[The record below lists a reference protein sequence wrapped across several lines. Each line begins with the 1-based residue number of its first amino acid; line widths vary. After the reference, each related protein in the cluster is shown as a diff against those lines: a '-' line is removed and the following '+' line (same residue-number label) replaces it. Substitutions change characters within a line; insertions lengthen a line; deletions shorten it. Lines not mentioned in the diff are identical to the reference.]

1 MSNITD
7 KIKKGLREFKLTTL
21 AVDNGTSVFLITFM
35 IIIFGLRSYTST
47 PKESFPEISIP
58 TVFVNTPYFGNSAA
72 DIENLVSRPIE
83 KELAQISEITDLTSS
98 SVQDFSLIVAEFSTD
113 TDIDEAVRK
122 VKDAVDKAK
131 PDLPSDMTTE
141 PEVIDVDLSELP
153 IMTVN
158 LSGSF
163 TSDELRS
170 YAEFLEEELED
181 IKEVASVDIKGVQD
195 REMTIEVDIPKME
208 SLEVSFGDIENSV
221 KSENMNMS
229 GGELVVND
237 FRRSI
242 RVVGEVKSVED
253 LENIIIKS
261 ENQLPVYLKDVA
273 DVTFG
278 FEDEKSIARSDKLPV
293 VSLDVIKEKGEN
305 LLDAS
310 DKIKAAVNE
319 AMETEL
325 PDNLKVQFFND
336 QSVQIRNTVSNLE
349 NSIITG
355 VILVVLVLLFFLGL
369 RNSMFVG
376 MAIPLS
382 MLLGI
387 TVLSAI
393 GYTMNMIVLFSLIL
407 ALGMLVDNA
416 IVVVENIYRYMQNG
430 YSGLEAAKYGTGEV
444 AVPIIAS
451 TATTLAAFLPLA
463 FWPSLMG
470 EFMGYMPITLIVVLT
485 SSLFV
490 ALVVN
495 PVFTSRFMKVDEKQT
510 PEVRK
515 RKRKNN
521 LIGVGIMFVVAV
533 LAHFAGVQ
541 WMRNILGIVI
551 LVTLLNIFFLRT
563 AAFYFQEKLLPWL
576 ENIYDWFI
584 RFALKGINPTLTFV
598 GTFLLLIFSF
608 VLLGVFPPKVELF
621 PTTDPLY
628 VNAFIELPEGTDIEA
643 TDQLVQDI
651 ESKIE
656 GTIGPY
662 YSIVEAM
669 LTQIGENT
677 SDPNDIP
684 TFSATPHKA
693 RLTVAFVPDQERKG
707 LSTVEIMDEIREAVK
722 GYPGVQ
728 IIVDQNQNGPPTGK
742 PINIELQGTNIDRLA
757 TLSGEVIAYLNS
769 KNVPGVEELKAD
781 VKIGKPELIV
791 HIDREAA
798 SRYGASTY
806 AIANVI
812 RTAVFGKEISKY
824 KLGEDDYPIQL
835 RVSEK
840 YRNNIDQILNQKIT
854 FRSPSNGQISQV
866 PISAVASVS
875 YSSSYNS
882 INRKDQ
888 GRLITVYSNVLADA
902 NANEVV
908 AELREYMSEFPMP
921 EGFTYNFTGEQEEM
935 AEEMEFL
942 SGALIAAIFGIF
954 LIIVAQFNS
963 IISPFII
970 LLSVLF
976 STIGVFLGY
985 ITSGMNIGIIMTGVG
1000 IISLAGIVVNNA
1012 IVLID
1017 YINLVIKRKVQEK
1030 NLDSEYDLSK
1040 DEVKQAIVEG
1050 GATRLRPVLLTAITT
1065 VLGLIPLAI
1074 GFNFNFFT
1082 FVTDLDP
1089 QYFVGGDNA
1098 VFWGTMA
1105 WTVIYGLVFAT
1116 FLTLVVVPAMY
1127 WLAYRLKLGTR
1138 KLFNGRNKAIEA

>member
-1 MSNITD
+1 
-7 KIKKGLREFKLTTL
+7 
-21 AVDNGTSVFLITFM
+21 M
-35 IIIFGLRSYTST
+35 I
-47 PKESFPEISIP
+47 
-58 TVFVNTPYFGNSAA
+58 
-72 DIENLVSRPIE
+72 
-83 KELAQISEITDLTSS
+83 
-98 SVQDFSLIVAEFSTD
+98 
-113 TDIDEAVRK
+113 
-122 VKDAVDKAK
+122 
-131 PDLPSDMTTE
+131 
-141 PEVIDVDLSELP
+141 
-153 IMTVN
+153 
-158 LSGSF
+158 
-163 TSDELRS
+163 
-170 YAEFLEEELED
+170 
-181 IKEVASVDIKGVQD
+181 
-195 REMTIEVDIPKME
+195 
-208 SLEVSFGDIENSV
+208 
-221 KSENMNMS
+221 
-229 GGELVVND
+229 VND

-242 RVVGEVKSVED
+242 RVVGEVKSVAD

-273 DVTFG
+273 DIKFG
-278 FEDEKSIARSDKLPV
+278 FEDQKSIARSDKLPV
-293 VSLDVIKEKGEN
+293 VSLDVIKEKGQN

-310 DKIKAAVNE
+310 DKIKAIVNA
-319 AMETEL
+319 AMKTEL
-325 PDNLKVQFFND
+325 PEDLKVQFFND

-349 NSIITG
+349 NGIISG

-515 RKRKNN
+515 RKNKNN
-521 LIGVGIMFVVAV
+521 LIGVGIMFIIAV

-541 WMRNILGIVI
+541 WLRNILGIVI
-551 LVTLLNIFFLRT
+551 VVTLLNIFFLRA
-563 AAFYFQEKLLPWL
+563 AAFYFQEKLLPLL
-576 ENIYDWFI
+576 EYVYDRFI

-598 GTFLLLIFSF
+598 GTFLLMIFSF
-608 VLLGVFPPKVELF
+608 ALLGIFPPKVELF

-643 TDQLVQDI
+643 TDRLVQNI
-651 ESKIE
+651 ETKIE

-693 RLTVAFVPDQERKG
+693 RLTVAFVPDQERNG

-769 KNVPGVEELKAD
+769 KNVPGVEKLKAD

-812 RTAVFGKEISKY
+812 RTAVFGKEISKF

-888 GRLITVYSNVLADA
+888 ERLITVYSNVLADA

-908 AELREYMSEFPMP
+908 AELRNYMAEFPMP
-921 EGFTYNFTGEQEEM
+921 EGFSYNFTGEQEEM

-942 SGALIAAIFGIF
+942 GGALIAAIFGIF

-970 LLSVLF
+970 LISVLF

-1030 NLDSEYDLSK
+1030 NLESEYDLSLE
-1040 DEVKQAIVEG
+1040 EVKQAIVEG
-1050 GATRLRPVLLTAITT
+1050 GSTRLRPVLLTAITT

-1098 VFWGTMA
+1098 IFWGTMA

-1127 WLAYRLKLGTR
+1127 WLAYRLKLGVR
-1138 KLFNGRNKAIEA
+1138 KLFNGRNKSVEA

>member
-1 MSNITD
+1 MNKITD
-7 KIKKGLREFKLTTL
+7 KIKEGLRQFGLTTL
-21 AVDNGTSVFLITFM
+21 AVDNATSVFLITGM
-35 IIIFGLRSYTST
+35 IVIFGLRSYTTT
-47 PKESFPEISIP
+47 PKESFPEISFP
-58 TVFVNTPYFGNSAA
+58 TIFVNTVYFGNSAA
-72 DIENLVSRPIE
+72 DIENLVTRPIE
-83 KELAQISEITDLTSS
+83 KELSQISEITDLTSS
-98 SVQDFSLIVAEFSTD
+98 SVQDFSLIVVEFSTE

-131 PDLPSDMTTE
+131 QNLPTDLTKE

-158 LSGSF
+158 LSGDF
-163 TSDELRS
+163 TSDELRG
-170 YAEFLEEELED
+170 YAEFLEDEIED
-181 IKEVASVDIKGVQD
+181 IKEISSVDVKGIQE
-195 REMTIEVDIPKME
+195 REMSIEVDIPKME
-208 SLEVSFGDIENSV
+208 SLEVSFGDIENAI

-242 RVVGEVKSVED
+242 RVVGEVKSAEA
-253 LENIIIKS
+253 LGNIIIKS
-261 ENQLPVYLKDVA
+261 ENQQPVYLKDIAQVK
-273 DVTFG
+273 FG
-278 FEDEKSIARSDKLPV
+278 FEDQKSIARSDKLPV

-310 DKIKAAVNE
+310 DKIKSTVMAA
-319 AMETEL
+319 MKTDL
-325 PDNLKVQFFND
+325 PSDLKVQFFND

-349 NSIITG
+349 NGIISG
-355 VILVVLVLLFFLGL
+355 VILVVLILLFFLGL
-369 RNSMFVG
+369 RNAMFVG

-387 TVLSAI
+387 MVLSAI

-430 YSGLEAAKYGTGEV
+430 YSRIDAAKYGTSEV

-451 TATTLAAFLPLA
+451 TATTLAAFVPLA
-463 FWPSLMG
+463 FWPGLMG
-470 EFMGYMPITLIVVLT
+470 EFMGYMPITLIIVLT

-495 PVFTSRFMKVDEKQT
+495 PVFTSRFMKIDEKQT

-521 LIGVGIMFVVAV
+521 LIGVAVMFVIGI
-533 LAHFAGVQ
+533 LAHFAGVM
-541 WMRNILGIVI
+541 WLRNIFGIVI
-551 LVTLLNIFFLRT
+551 LVTLSNIFFLRS
-563 AAFYFQEKLLPWL
+563 AAFYFQDKLLPLL
-576 ENIYDWFI
+576 ENVYDWFI

-598 GTFLLLIFSF
+598 GTFVLMIFSF
-608 VLLGVFPPKVELF
+608 VLLGIFPPKVELF

-628 VNAFIELPEGTDIEA
+628 VNAFVELPEGMDIEA
-643 TDQLVQDI
+643 TDQLMREI
-651 ESKIE
+651 EDKIE
-656 GTIGPY
+656 GVIGPY

-669 LTQIGENT
+669 LAQIGENT
-677 SDPNDIP
+677 SDPNDVP
-684 TFSATPHKA
+684 TFSATPNKA
-693 RLTVAFVPDQERKG
+693 RLTVAFVPDQDRQG
-707 LSTVEIMDEIREAVK
+707 ISTVEVMDKIREAVK
-722 GYPGVQ
+722 GYAGVQ

-742 PINIELQGTNIDRLA
+742 PINIELQGNDIDGLA
-757 TLSGEVIAYLNS
+757 TLSGDVIAYLNS
-769 KNVPGVEELKAD
+769 KNVPGVEKLKAD

-791 HIDREAA
+791 NIDREAA

-812 RTAVFGKEISKY
+812 RTAVFGKEISKF

-840 YRNNIDQILNQKIT
+840 YRNNIDQILNQKVT

-882 INRKDQ
+882 INRKEQD
-888 GRLITVYSNVLADA
+888 RLITVYSNVLADA
-902 NANEVV
+902 NPNEVV
-908 AELREYMSEFPMP
+908 AELRSYMEEYPMP
-921 EGFTYNFTGEQEEM
+921 AGFSYKFTGEQEEM
-935 AEEMEFL
+935 AEEMNFL
-942 SGALIAAIFGIF
+942 SGALMLAVFGIF

-970 LLSVLF
+970 MMSVLF

-985 ITSGMNIGIIMTGVG
+985 ITTGMNIGIVMTGVG

-1017 YINLVIKRKVQEK
+1017 YINLVIKRKAQE
-1030 NLDSEYDLSK
+1030 LDLEDSMDLSLE
-1040 DEVKQAIVEG
+1040 DVKHAIVEG

-1082 FVTDLDP
+1082 FITDLDP

-1098 VFWGTMA
+1098 KFWGTMA

-1127 WLAYRLKLGTR
+1127 WLAYRLKLGVKQKFSR
-1138 KLFNGRNKAIEA
+1138 

>member
-1 MSNITD
+1 MSKITD
-7 KIKKGLREFKLTTL
+7 KIKEGLRQFKLTSL
-21 AVDNGTSVFLITFM
+21 AVDNTTSVFLITVM
-35 IIIFGLRSYTST
+35 IVLFGLRSYTST
-47 PKESFPEISIP
+47 PKESFPEISFP
-58 TVFVNTPYFGNSAA
+58 TIFVNTVYFGNSAA

-131 PDLPSDMTTE
+131 PDLPTDLTNE

-158 LSGSF
+158 LSGNF
-163 TSDELRS
+163 TSDELRE
-170 YAEFLEEELED
+170 YAEYLEEELED
-181 IKEVASVDIKGVQD
+181 IKEIASVDIKGIQE
-195 REMTIEVDIPKME
+195 REMAIEVDIPKME
-208 SLEVSFGDIENSV
+208 SLEVTFGDIENAV
-221 KSENMNMS
+221 KMENMNMS
-229 GGELVVND
+229 GGELVVNE

-242 RVVGEVKSVED
+242 RVVGEVKSAKE

-261 ENQLPVYLKDVA
+261 EDQFPIYLKDVA
-273 DVTFG
+273 EVSFG
-278 FEDEKSIARSDKLPV
+278 FEEQKSIARSDKLPV

-310 DKIKAAVNE
+310 DKIKSTVNAALEND
-319 AMETEL
+319 L
-325 PDNLKVQFFND
+325 PEGLKVQFFND

-349 NSIITG
+349 NGIISG

-387 TVLSAI
+387 TFLSAI

-430 YSGLEAAKYGTGEV
+430 YSPYEAAKYGTGEV

-451 TATTLAAFLPLA
+451 TATTLAAFFPLA
-463 FWPSLMG
+463 FWPGLMG
-470 EFMGYMPITLIVVLT
+470 EFMGYMPITLIIVLS
-485 SSLFV
+485 SSLVV
-490 ALVVN
+490 ALVIN
-495 PVFTSRFMKVDEKQT
+495 PVFTSKFMKIDEKQT

-515 RKRKNN
+515 RKMKNN
-521 LIGVGIMFVVAV
+521 LKGVGLMLVFAILF
-533 LAHFAGVQ
+533 HFTGVE
-541 WMRNILGIVI
+541 WMRNILGVVI
-551 LVTLLNIFFLRT
+551 GVTLLNVFFLRG
-563 AAFYFQEKLLPWL
+563 ASFYFQEKLLPLL
-576 ENIYDWFI
+576 ERLYDRFI
-584 RFALKGINPTLTFV
+584 RYALKGINPTLTFV
-598 GTFLLLIFSF
+598 GTFLLMIFSF
-608 VLLGVFPPKVELF
+608 VLLGIFTPKVELF
-621 PTTDPLY
+621 PVTDPLY
-628 VNAFIELPEGTDIEA
+628 VNAFVELPQGKDIEA
-643 TDQLVQDI
+643 TDELMRELED
-651 ESKIE
+651 KIE
-656 GTIGPY
+656 GTIAPY

-669 LTQIGENT
+669 LSQIGENT
-677 SDPNDIP
+677 SDPNAPP
-684 TFSATPHKA
+684 TFSATPHRA
-693 RLTVAFVPDQERKG
+693 RLTVAFVPDQDREG
-707 LSTVEIMDEIREAVK
+707 ISTVEVMDKIREAVK
-722 GYPGVQ
+722 GYAGVQ
-728 IIVDQNQNGPPTGK
+728 IVVDQNQNGPPTGK
-742 PINIELQGTNIDRLA
+742 PVNIELQGNDIDQLA

-769 KNVPGVEELKAD
+769 KNVYGIEKLKAD
-781 VKIGKPELIV
+781 VEIGKPEMIV
-791 HIDREAA
+791 NIDREAA
-798 SRYGASTY
+798 SRYGASTF

-812 RTAVFGKEISKY
+812 RTAVFGKEISKF
-824 KLGEDDYPIQL
+824 KQGEDDYPIQL

-840 YRNNIDQILNQKIT
+840 YRYNIDQILNQKIT

-866 PISAVASVS
+866 PISAVANVS
-875 YSSSYNS
+875 YSSTYNS
-882 INRKDQ
+882 INRKEQ
-888 GRLITVYSNVLADA
+888 ERLITVSSNVLADA
-902 NANEVV
+902 NANEIVE
-908 AELREYMSEFPMP
+908 ELRGYMADYPMP
-921 EGFTYNFTGEQEEM
+921 EGFSYKFTGEQENM
-935 AEEMEFL
+935 AEEMDFL
-942 SGALIAAIFGIF
+942 SGALIMAVFGIF

-970 LLSVLF
+970 LASVLF

-985 ITSGMNIGIIMTGVG
+985 ITSGMDIGVIMTGVG

-1017 YINLVIKRKVQEK
+1017 YINLLIKRKQEEQ
-1030 NLDSEYDLSK
+1030 NLESEMDLSK
-1040 DEVKQAIVEG
+1040 DDIKSAIVEG

-1065 VLGLIPLAI
+1065 VLGLIPLAV

-1082 FVTDLDP
+1082 FITDLDP

-1127 WLAYRLKLGTR
+1127 WLAFRMKLGI
-1138 KLFNGRNKAIEA
+1138 RNLSRR